1 MKCSLCG
8 YQFREKEG
16 ATACHG
22 CPLAGTC
29 HMIKC
34 PNCGYEI
41 PMEPKLIKTIKGWR
55 KQGNGTGRKG

>member
-1 MKCSLCG
+1 
-8 YQFREKEG
+8 
-16 ATACHG
+16 
-22 CPLAGTC
+22 
-29 HMIKC
+29 MIKC